1 MFEIAV
7 VMMPQIKYDQ
17 RSRNALL
24 LTLDAQN
31 PEDLGAS
38 NIAVC
43 ACVHRCSEGRTSK
56 FPAEFSSALFGRPIR
71 PIVIG
76 FLYG

>member
-1 MFEIAV
+1 MIKIAV
-7 VMMPQIKYDQ
+7 VMMPQIRYDQ

-24 LTLDAQN
+24 LRLNAQN
-31 PEDLGAS
+31 QDDHGAS

-71 PIVIG
+71 TIVIG